1 MAYVNSVFN
10 QNFLEYASYVIKD
23 RAIPHIDDGLK
34 PVQRRILHS
43 LFEMDDGKFHKVAN
57 VVGHAMRYHPHG
69 DASIYSALVVL
80 ANKDLFIDKQGNFGN
95 IMTGDEA
102 SAARYIEC
110 RVNELARQLL
120 YKPEITRYEES
131 YDGRNR
137 EPVVFPAK
145 VPLVL
150 VQGAEG
156 IAVGMSTRILPHNFI
171 EVMQAMVCAL
181 QGKAFQLFPDFPTGG
196 LVDVSDYQDGL
207 GKVLVRAKLDTRDP
221 KRIVIRELPFGSTT
235 ESLIASIENA
245 ARKNKIKIAGISD
258 YTTEQ
263 VEIEIKLARG
273 ITTADTVDALFA
285 FTDCEN
291 SISVNLLVIRDNRP
305 VIMSVTEVIQYHTRR
320 LVAVLTAELELE
332 RGKLLDRLHART
344 LEQIFVEER
353 IYQKI
358 EEMTTHDAVFAAVRA
373 GFEPF
378 LAQIKRE
385 ITDDDIDRLLKIP
398 IRRISLY
405 DINKARQEMKEIRA
419 RLGEIKAHLGN
430 IEAYAIG
437 FLESV
442 IDGQTEHHP
451 RRTEITSFEK
461 VDVREAAQ
469 RNLTLR
475 YDGDSGYL
483 GYAVA
488 SGKAL
493 FDVSN
498 YDRILVMRRTG
509 AYSVM
514 NVPEKLFVDKGMLVC
529 GHADKETLSQKVF
542 TVLYRNKQGAV
553 YLKRCRIEG
562 YILDRGYRIIP
573 DDADILKVT
582 TREDVDAVLKY
593 KPLSKYKVL
602 EERFP
607 VSDYLI
613 KSVKAAGVRLS
624 TKELKSAIF
633 ESSNGGGKGT
643 SAARKTPNTGSE
655 SSNRRGSSSTN
666 GRGSSADAERAA
678 TNGTKS
684 AAKSGAKNPTQATA
698 KDTGKRSKS
707 TARKTGTQKDGTGT
721 QKDGTG
727 RENDAKG

>member
-10 QNFLEYASYVIKD
+10 TNFLEYASYVIKD

-57 VVGHAMRYHPHG
+57 VVGHCMRYHPHG

-95 IMTGDEA
+95 IYTGDEA
-102 SAARYIEC
+102 SASRYIEC
-110 RVNELARQLL
+110 RINALARQLL
-120 YKPEITRYEES
+120 YKPEITEYDDS

-145 VPLVL
+145 IPLVL
-150 VQGAEG
+150 IQGAEG
-156 IAVGMSTRILPHNFI
+156 IAVGMSTRVLPHNFI
-171 EVMQAMVCAL
+171 EVLQAMVAAL
-181 QGKAFQLFPDFPTGG
+181 QNEALTLHPDFPTGG

-207 GKVLVRAKLDTRDP
+207 GKVLVRARLDTSDP

-245 ARKNKIKIAGISD
+245 ARKNKIKIAGIND
-258 YTTEQ
+258 FTTEH
-263 VEIEIKLARG
+263 VEIEVKLARG
-273 ITTADTVDALFA
+273 ITTEDTIDSLFA

-291 SISVNLLVIRDNRP
+291 SISVNLLVIKDNTP
-305 VIMSVTEVIQYHTRR
+305 VIMSVSEVLQYHARR
-320 LVAVLTAELELE
+320 LVAILTAELELE

-353 IYQKI
+353 IYQRI
-358 EEMTTHDAVFAAVRA
+358 EEQTTHQAVFEAVYK

-378 LAQIKRE
+378 RSQIRRK
-385 ITDDDIDRLLKIP
+385 ITDEDIERLLKIP

-405 DINKARQEMKEIRA
+405 DINKARQEMKEIRQ
-419 RLGEIKAHLGN
+419 RLGEIKAHLAD
-430 IEAYAIG
+430 IEGYAVG
-437 FLESV
+437 FLEAV
-442 IDGQTEHHP
+442 IEGQTENHP

-461 VDVREAAQ
+461 VDAREAAQ

-475 YDGDSGYL
+475 YDAATGYL
-483 GYAVA
+483 GYGVL
-488 SGKAL
+488 SGKTL
-493 FDVSN
+493 FDVSI
-498 YDRILVMRRTG
+498 YDRVIVMRRSG
-509 AYSVM
+509 AYSVI

-529 GHADKETLSQKVF
+529 GHADKETLAGRVF
-542 TVLYRNKQGAV
+542 TVLYKNAKGV

-562 YILDRGYRIIP
+562 YILDKGYRVVP
-573 DDADILKVT
+573 EGSEPLKVT
-582 TREDVDAVLKY
+582 TKEDVDAVLKY

-607 VSDYLI
+607 VGDYLI

-624 TKELKSAIF
+624 NKEIKSAIF
-633 ESSNGGGKGT
+633 ESG
-643 SAARKTPNTGSE
+643 AA
-655 SSNRRGSSSTN
+655 SSGASGNN
-666 GRGSSADAERAA
+666 GRGAA
-678 TNGTKS
+678 AAKKTAAGKPARGTKS
-684 AAKSGAKNPTQATA
+684 AQKPAGKKP
-698 KDTGKRSKS
+698 GKRPGGS
-707 TARKTGTQKDGTGT
+707 R
-721 QKDGTG
+721 
-727 RENDAKG
+727 